1 MRLFLKCKSG
11 VILRSEQ
18 ITSEQSSF
26 EQART
31 ELFIAPLWDCL
42 EWSKAERRSVTSCY
56 HGSKISGPQQ
66 SFLTKTAIC
75 RLSNGGW
82 KAWATISFRECN
94 HVRESHTCRLF
105 RFSFHLCRNI
115 VCWDPEIL
123 LPWQRDVKTSLLY
136 ADLHASTLCLLN
148 ETEEQKQ

>member
-18 ITSEQSSF
+18 IRSEQSSF

-31 ELFIAPLWDCL
+31 ELFIAPLWDSLKWC
-42 EWSKAERRSVTSCY
+42 KVERRSVTSCY
-56 HGSKISGPQQ
+56 HGSKICVPQQ
-66 SFLTKTAIC
+66 SLLTKTAIC

-94 HVRESHTCRLF
+94 HVQESHTCRLF

-123 LPWQRDVKTSLLY
+123 LPWQRDVKTSLFY
-136 ADLHASTLCLLN
+136 ADLHASTLSLLN
-148 ETEEQKQ
+148 QTEEQKQ

>member
-1 MRLFLKCKSG
+1 MRLFLKCKLG

-18 ITSEQSSF
+18 MRSEQSSF

-56 HGSKISGPQQ
+56 HGSKISDLNNRSWQRQP
-66 SFLTKTAIC
+66 FADC
-75 RLSNGGW
+75 RTMDEKHGLP
-82 KAWATISFRECN
+82 ISFRECN
-94 HVRESHTCRLF
+94 HAQESHICRLF

-115 VCWDPEIL
+115 VCWDAEIL

-136 ADLHASTLCLLN
+136 ADLHASTLCFLN
-148 ETEEQKQ
+148 QTEEQKQ